1 MIIIRNANKE
11 DISKIVSFNSA
22 MALET
27 ENKELESVIVTQGV
41 AAVLN
46 NNTLG
51 QYFIAESDGVPIGQL
66 MITKEWSD
74 WRNAE
79 FWWIQ
84 SVYIQPDHRKNNV
97 YKKLYTEVLKSAKD
111 SGKVCGV
118 RLYVDKENI
127 IAQKVYSKLGMNKS
141 DYLFFE
147 DDWSGV

>member
-51 QYFIAESDGVPIGQL
+51 QYFIAECDGIPVGQL

-97 YKKLYTEVLKSAKD
+97 YKKLYSEVVKSAKD
-111 SGKVCGV
+111 SGKVCGI
-118 RLYVDKENI
+118 RLYVDKNNT